1 AKGGRFN
8 YTYAGDINND
18 GSNLNDLIYI
28 PTASELS
35 EMQFSTPED
44 AIGFEDFIRQDAYL
58 NGRRGQYAERYGALS
73 PWRGKMDVKFIQNL
87 EIMDNNSLEFSIDIL
102 NFGNLLNSDWGLV
115 QQPNAVQP
123 IGVSVDGSGTPTY
136 TFNSNLKE
144 TFVYNST
151 LISRW
156 QMQFGLRYSF

>member
-1 AKGGRFN
+1 
-8 YTYAGDINND
+8 
-18 GSNLNDLIYI
+18 
-28 PTASELS
+28 
-35 EMQFSTPED
+35 MQFRTSDD
-44 AIGFEDFIRQDAYL
+44 AANLDNFIKQDAYL
-58 NGRRGQYAERYGALS
+58 KGRRGKYAERYAALA

-87 EIMDNNSLEFSIDIL
+87 KLKNSNSFEFSIDIL

-123 IGVSVDGSGTPTY
+123 IGVSVDDSGVPTY
-136 TFNSNLKE
+136 SFNSNLKE

>member
-1 AKGGRFN
+1 MCSIIGEKGVVVLFLC
-8 YTYAGDINND
+8 
-18 GSNLNDLIYI
+18 NLEN
-28 PTASELS
+28 
-35 EMQFSTPED
+35 
-44 AIGFEDFIRQDAYL
+44 FIRQDDYL
-58 NGRRGQYAERYGALS
+58 KDRRGQYAERYGALT
-73 PWRGKMDVKFIQNL
+73 PWRSKMDVKFIQNL
-87 EIMDNNSLEFSIDIL
+87 KIKDNNSLEFSIDIL

-123 IGVSVDGSGTPTY
+123 IGVSVDASGSPTY
-136 TFNSNLKE
+136 SFNSNLKE